1 MGLISWI
8 KSKYYDHKLNSADN
22 QLAKGNIEKAEDIF
36 RALLGKQHD
45 AVIHLAKLYVTNSN
59 SKELKIKRLRQIEDL
74 KEFVDGLHSSDYQK
88 ELNSHVS
95 NIYQLAQQVFNSKDY
110 SGAVSLID
118 SIRKYRS
125 EQSEYQDRDH
135 RYKAYLFF
143 SNSQTQSNY
152 SSELANCTRELGLI
166 KSSKESDI
174 RNIQQQLLSQKR
186 FVRTINLLLP
196 FKSINSDFKNS
207 LIDCI
212 LQTISNNDCE
222 IKNLKK
228 ISDICTD
235 AEIASLAARESA
247 SRATQLASKSRYAE
261 AVSFDTFAAEFLS
274 NDNKFNNSRCTH
286 ILEELGSRANH
297 SEITKLF
304 SLATQLNLNESQISV
319 LKDRTLQIATSTE
332 NLKGISICRI
342 FKGEKQFDKLYV
354 KLSSKA
360 AKNGNSSVL
369 NTAELRETIGRIS
382 TSETLSDNLA
392 LFVDYLPACQKE
404 FFDIANNLYDS
415 GNIDKAFEVCT
426 KIEKCNSSWIPL
438 FIQLRNKDIAKA
450 TGVVQSI
457 KLYDDTFLKLKEVC
471 PHLDVVKDSH
481 YSDFWGKYIDVIIK
495 KSASQPKEKA
505 ISALCSVREDFA
517 MTAKSTESFRSKL
530 DEMTGQIA
538 RLRWQLAV
546 ELEEDSVFDK
556 AIVQYDALR
565 AENVVSYVNRAK
577 LRSLI
582 CSLKSN
588 TLNVD
593 IEETIRES
601 LGLKSFQALR
611 DDLAYRYALYLL
623 RNTRPAEAE
632 SILKTYLPDESTLL
646 AICNNIFVKEAE
658 DRLSEFNNKLEA
670 IDNGT
675 LTAEEAIRLYQSFD
689 SVVKL
694 ITSRLSDT
702 KSKFPSYKSK
712 IEGYILRRLFNEE
725 MYSDAFDKMRLL
737 FPNFIDNNKA
747 FRNIAIA
754 SLGLLEN
761 GETDDKKVKLAISIW
776 LSAVFTDKLFVECL
790 DYTTWD
796 DQYTFTLQNSLGDTH
811 EYDYD
816 ELPDNVNYDDP
827 VENQNIAIKDVQNS
841 LLSRIETI
849 IRDKYSSYESFYN
862 NEKSALEGIIKLNLD
877 EDFILASPYLAKSLK
892 SVFESVSH
900 ALDYD
905 YEQNY
910 ENNEDVL
917 ELGVVYG
924 LNGEAYLD
932 YNATKQMAEKCC
944 SSLNGSLQSQRTA
957 FNNISRIKDFDKLYS
972 TVKAAVSTAMN
983 DAIKNKLNY
992 NTFIDQYENICK
1004 ALNETAL
1011 SMSCANYVNAEV
1023 IHRLNDD
1030 TMQERDGVSYLVRIY
1045 NLAPNNIQIKQNL
1058 EAVLCSLARQCEE
1071 TNNSM
1076 DVQALNSAL
1085 RNTGGKFNAV
1095 VEDARIQGKLNAI
1108 VDKVNNNRMKNDAA
1122 LKAVHELYVK
1132 CPNNDRVC
1140 ENLVTICSI
1149 CIHQY
1154 IIGDGYSSTVT
1165 SILNKINNSK
1175 SATFK
1180 KHARK
1185 LAKEYVEIW
1194 QQLPADSQMLMSG
1207 MGAFTGKT
1215 LNSKGLALKS
1225 GLDYLQKLG
1234 DAPDMS
1240 MSSLLGGRLGGR
1252 RSFLDDNL
1260 PF

>member
-22 QLAKGNIEKAEDIF
+22 QLAKGNIENAENIF
-36 RALLGKQHD
+36 RTLLGKQHD

-74 KEFVDGLHSSDYQK
+74 KEFVDGLHSSDYQM

-186 FVRTINLLLP
+186 YVRTICLLMP
-196 FKSINSDFKNS
+196 FKSISSDFKNGI
-207 LIDCI
+207 IDCI
-212 LQTISNNDCE
+212 IQTISNNDCE
-222 IKNLKK
+222 LKNLKK
-228 ISDICTD
+228 ISDICND
-235 AEIASLAARESA
+235 SEIGTLAARESA
-247 SRATQLASKSRYAE
+247 SKADQLASKSRYSE
-261 AVSFDTFAAEFLS
+261 AVSFDTYASEYLS
-274 NDNKFNNSRCTH
+274 NDNKFNNSRCSH
-286 ILEELGSRANH
+286 ILEEVSSRANH
-297 SEITKLF
+297 EEISKLF
-304 SLATQLNLNESQISV
+304 SLATELKLNEGQMSS
-319 LKDRTLQIATSTE
+319 LKDRTLQIASSTDS
-332 NLKGISICRI
+332 LKGISICRL

-354 KLSSKA
+354 NLASKVV
-360 AKNGNSSVL
+360 KNGKVSSLNSK
-369 NTAELRETIGRIS
+369 ELREIIAGISTIGS
-382 TSETLSDNLA
+382 LPDYLA
-392 LFVDYLPACQKE
+392 LFVDYILSYQKE
-404 FFDIANNLYDS
+404 YFEITNTLYDN
-415 GNIDKAFEVCT
+415 GDVDKAYEVCS
-426 KIEKCNSSWIPL
+426 KIEKCNKSWIPL
-438 FIQLRNKDIAKA
+438 FIQLKNKDIQN
-450 TGVVQSI
+450 TTSVVQSI
-457 KLYDDTFLKLKEVC
+457 KIYEESFIKLKQVC
-471 PHLDVVKDSH
+471 QNLYSVNDSNYGEFWAKYLDVLM
-481 YSDFWGKYIDVIIK
+481 K
-495 KSASQPKEKA
+495 KSSSQPKEKA
-505 ISALCSVREDFA
+505 ILALSSVREDFA
-517 MTAKSTESFRSKL
+517 TDAKSIDSFHNKL
-530 DEMTGQIA
+530 DEITGQIA
-538 RLRWQLAV
+538 KLRWQLAV

-556 AIVQYDALR
+556 AVVQYDALR
-565 AENVVSYVNRAK
+565 AENVASYVNRAR

-582 CSLKSN
+582 CNLKCDN
-588 TLNVD
+588 LNKD
-593 IEETIRES
+593 IENSIREA
-601 LGLKSFQALR
+601 LELRSFQAMR

-623 RNTRPAEAE
+623 KSTRPAEAE
-632 SILKTYLPDESTLL
+632 SILKKYLPDESTLL
-646 AICNNIFVKEAE
+646 AICNNIFIKEAE
-658 DRLSEFNNKLEA
+658 DRLSGFNNKLEA

-702 KSKFPSYKSK
+702 KSKFPSCKSK

-725 MYSDAFDKMRLL
+725 MYSDAFDKMKLL
-737 FPNFIDNNKA
+737 FPNFIDNSKA

-761 GETDDKKVKLAISIW
+761 GETDDKKIKLAISVW

-811 EYDYD
+811 DYDYD
-816 ELPDNVNYDDP
+816 ELPDNINYDDP

-841 LLSRIETI
+841 LLSRIEAI

-862 NEKSALEGIIKLNLD
+862 NEKSALEGIIKLHLD

-900 ALDYD
+900 ALDYV

-924 LNGEAYLD
+924 LNGEAYLN

-992 NTFIDQYENICK
+992 NTFIDQYETICK

>member
-8 KSKYYDHKLNSADN
+8 KSKYYDHKLHSADS
-22 QLAKGNIEKAEDIF
+22 QLADGNIEKAEEIY
-36 RALLGKQHD
+36 RSILGKQDD
-45 AVIHLAKLYVTNSN
+45 AVIHLAKLYVNNSG
-59 SKELKIKRLRQIEDL
+59 SKELKIKRLREIEEL
-74 KEFVDGLHSSDYQK
+74 KDFVNESHSSDYQK
-88 ELNSHVS
+88 ELKNHVS
-95 NIYQLAQQVFNSKDY
+95 NIYILAQQVFNSKDY
-110 SGAVSLID
+110 SGAVSLTE
-118 SIRKYRS
+118 SIRKYKVN
-125 EQSEYQDRDH
+125 ESEYQDRDH
-135 RYKAYLFF
+135 RYRAYLHF
-143 SNSQTQSNY
+143 SKSQSLSNY
-152 SSELANCTRELGLI
+152 NSELTECTKELSFI

-174 RNIQQQLLSQKR
+174 RNIQQQLLTQKR
-186 FVRTINLLLP
+186 FVRTICLLMP
-196 FKSINSDFKNS
+196 FKSISSDFKNGI
-207 LIDCI
+207 IDCI
-212 LQTISNNDCE
+212 IQTISNNDCE
-222 IKNLKK
+222 LKNPKK
-228 ISDICTD
+228 ISDICND
-235 AEIASLAARESA
+235 SEIGTLAARESA
-247 SRATQLASKSRYAE
+247 SKADQLASKSRYSE
-261 AVSFDTFAAEFLS
+261 AVSFDTYASEYLS
-274 NDNKFNNSRCTH
+274 NDNKFNYSRCSH
-286 ILEELGSRANH
+286 ILEEVSSRANH
-297 SEITKLF
+297 EEISKLF
-304 SLATQLNLNESQISV
+304 SLATELKLNEGQMSS
-319 LKDRTLQIATSTE
+319 LKDRTLQIASSTDS
-332 NLKGISICRI
+332 LKGISICRL

-354 KLSSKA
+354 KSASKVVTNGKVSSL
-360 AKNGNSSVL
+360 NSK
-369 NTAELRETIGRIS
+369 ELREIIASIS
-382 TSETLSDNLA
+382 TIESLPDYLA
-392 LFVDYLPACQKE
+392 FFVDYIPSYQKE
-404 FFDIANNLYDS
+404 YFEITNTLYDN
-415 GNIDKAFEVCT
+415 GDVDKAYEVCS
-426 KIEKCNSSWIPL
+426 KIEKCNKSWIPL
-438 FIQLRNKDIAKA
+438 FIQLKNKDIQN
-450 TGVVQSI
+450 TTSVVQSI
-457 KLYDDTFLKLKEVC
+457 KIYEESFIKLKQVC
-471 PHLDVVKDSH
+471 QNLYSVNDSYYGEFWAKYLDVL
-481 YSDFWGKYIDVIIK
+481 IK
-495 KSASQPKEKA
+495 KSSSQPKEKA
-505 ISALCSVREDFA
+505 ISALSSVREDFA
-517 MTAKSTESFRSKL
+517 ADAKSIDSFHNKL
-530 DEMTGQIA
+530 DEITGQIA
-538 RLRWQLAV
+538 KLRWQLAV

-556 AIVQYDALR
+556 AVVQYDALR
-565 AENVVSYVNRAK
+565 AENVASYVNRAR

-582 CSLKSN
+582 CSLKCVNINKDVEDS
-588 TLNVD
+588 
-593 IEETIRES
+593 IREA
-601 LGLKSFQALR
+601 LELRSFQAMR

-623 RNTRPAEAE
+623 KSTRPAEAE
-632 SILKTYLPDESTLL
+632 SILKKYLPDESTLL
-646 AICNNIFVKEAE
+646 AICNNIFIKEAE
-658 DRLSEFNNKLEA
+658 DRLSEFNKKLEA

-689 SVVKL
+689 SVVML

-725 MYSDAFDKMRLL
+725 MYSDAFDKMKLL
-737 FPNFIDNNKA
+737 FPNFIDNSKA

-761 GETDDKKVKLAISIW
+761 GETDDKKIKLAISVW

-811 EYDYD
+811 DYDYD

-841 LLSRIETI
+841 LLSRIEAI

-992 NTFIDQYENICK
+992 NTFIDQYETICK

-1180 KHARK
+1180 KHAKK

-1194 QQLPADSQMLMSG
+1194 QQLPANSQMLMSG